1 MANKKII
8 IPIII
13 TDDNYTITDCQ
24 DGSTRLVDGPNPSE
38 GRVEVCYNQV
48 WGTVCNSNLN
58 SNLHQSYGNLVCEQL
73 GYQLTG

>member
-1 MANKKII
+1 MKII

-13 TDDNYTITDCQ
+13 TDDNYTITDCE
-24 DGSTRLVDGPNPSE
+24 DGSIRLVGGPNPSE

-58 SNLHQSYGNLVCEQL
+58 SNLYQSYGNLVCKQL
-73 GYQLTG
+73 GYQPTG